1 MTFGPRAGGSAP
13 LCSPAVVLR
22 RHWGLLAVLGAG
34 ILLRAVLLAAYSPAY
49 LSYPDTWGYAKAAG
63 GPLFMPDW
71 IRPAGYP
78 ALLAGLHAVWGS
90 LTFTIVVQH
99 LLGLATAVLAY
110 ATLQRAGA
118 PRWVALV
125 PAVVLTLTLDAIYY
139 EHTLLSETP
148 FTLLV
153 TGALYCGVRSLEERS
168 GIGWPI
174 ACGLLLGLAVTFRG
188 IALFAIPVFVLALL
202 LRDGG
207 WRRRLAG
214 AGATAIAVVALL
226 VSYAALQESQNG
238 YFGLTQGSG
247 WSTYARSAPFADCRV
262 FDPPGGGGR
271 PVRSARR
278 PRAPRPGLVRVEPG
292 VAGTTALPGAA
303 APVRAGRLV
312 RARRDRGAAARLPE
326 RGRDGPL
333 ALRRARR
340 GDRPRRQ
347 RRRPPRRWTSTSAT
361 RRSRRRTSR
370 RSSPSTATS
379 TSRSTARSTRSQACS
394 GSCGCTARWS
404 LLCVLLSV
412 AGLVLAPRTAARGDP
427 AAGRHGHGAMA
438 PWRAPPRSTTGATSF
453 RCCRRWRPRGRW
465 APRSSPP
472 GGPKGERGS
481 GALWCPPREH
491 RPPTAV

>member
-1 MTFGPRAGGSAP
+1 M
-13 LCSPAVVLR
+13 
-22 RHWGLLAVLGAG
+22 
-34 ILLRAVLLAAYSPAY
+34 
-49 LSYPDTWGYAKAAG
+49 
-63 GPLFMPDW
+63 
-71 IRPAGYP
+71 
-78 ALLAGLHAVWGS
+78 GS

-262 FDPPGGGGR
+262 FDPPEGADALCDPRDARERPGPDWYAWNPESPGQRLFQGPPHQSALVGSFGR
-271 PVRSARR
+271 AAIEAS
-278 PRAPRPGLVRVEPG
+278 RAP
-292 VAGTTALPGAA
+292 T
-303 APVRAGRLV
+303 
-312 RARRDRGAAARLPE
+312 
-326 RGRDGPL
+326 
-333 ALRRARR
+333 
-340 GDRPRRQ
+340 
-347 RRRPPRRWTSTSAT
+347 
-361 RRSRRRTSR
+361 
-370 RSSPSTATS
+370 
-379 TSRSTARSTRSQACS
+379 
-394 GSCGCTARWS
+394 
-404 LLCVLLSV
+404 
-412 AGLVLAPRTAARGDP
+412 
-427 AAGRHGHGAMA
+427 
-438 PWRAPPRSTTGATSF
+438 
-453 RCCRRWRPRGRW
+453 
-465 APRSSPP
+465 
-472 GGPKGERGS
+472 
-481 GALWCPPREH
+481 
-491 RPPTAV
+491 